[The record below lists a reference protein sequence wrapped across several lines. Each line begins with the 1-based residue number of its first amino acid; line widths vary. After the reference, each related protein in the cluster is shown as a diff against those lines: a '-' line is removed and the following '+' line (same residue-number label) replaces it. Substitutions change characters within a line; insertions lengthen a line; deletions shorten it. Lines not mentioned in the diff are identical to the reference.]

1 MGQEEATENQRH
13 LPMRNREGWLT
24 QPGSQGL
31 GLEGQEA

>member
-13 LPMRNREGWLT
+13 LPMRNWEEWPT
-24 QPGSQGL
+24 QPSSRGL